1 MHYHQGIFIH
11 FLRYRHECELECRLC
26 EKTLRSRRRLAKHY
40 YRAHQALYCG
50 LCEDVFNSLQEYR
63 DHVRR
68 ENRMLESFCIL
79 CKVPMDKSSCSFKE
93 HLMRSHF
100 GPIVISKPTVFEDKT
115 TNHSE
120 VELITHIS
128 MKYKPNKTETY
139 LFDNYSCP
147 HCHRKFS
154 AKSGLKIHVGI
165 AHKGG
170 KIIFCSRCPSAF
182 QDVAECKAHFKE
194 EHSVGGRRR
203 GKRKVE
209 ATDGNH
215 KSLVPTNLPV
225 EGAETNINVVT
236 VNNNNNVGT
245 VNVEKKKAKK
255 PLPALLKIQD
265 LKEKAAGGG
274 EKEKVK
280 SKKVILSSKDSQGV
294 GAGLMSPSVPVT
306 SQTTVTSQP
315 PQSQPLLVRIITYL
329 KLAQMYQISS
339 NGNQSRPSPI
349 IFIGFPRLSITN
361 VI

>member
-1 MHYHQGIFIH
+1 M
-11 FLRYRHECELECRLC
+11 
-26 EKTLRSRRRLAKHY
+26 
-40 YRAHQALYCG
+40 
-50 LCEDVFNSLQEYR
+50 
-63 DHVRR
+63 
-68 ENRMLESFCIL
+68 
-79 CKVPMDKSSCSFKE
+79 
-93 HLMRSHF
+93 
-100 GPIVISKPTVFEDKT
+100 
-115 TNHSE
+115 
-120 VELITHIS
+120 
-128 MKYKPNKTETY
+128 
-139 LFDNYSCP
+139 
-147 HCHRKFS
+147 
-154 AKSGLKIHVGI
+154 
-165 AHKGG
+165 HKGG
-170 KIIFCSRCPSAF
+170 KR
-182 QDVAECKAHFKE
+182 
-194 EHSVGGRRR
+194 
-203 GKRKVE
+203 RKVE

-306 SQTTVTSQP
+306 SQTTLTSQP